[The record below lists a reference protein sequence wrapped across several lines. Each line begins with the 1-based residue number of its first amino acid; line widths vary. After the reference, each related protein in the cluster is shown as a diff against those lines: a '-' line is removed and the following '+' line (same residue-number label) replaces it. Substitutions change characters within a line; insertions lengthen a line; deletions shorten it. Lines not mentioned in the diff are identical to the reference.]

1 MVLSHY
7 GIFVDLAGIR
17 IDLESLSKN
26 HHKTIDEYLSHWN
39 TIRNIYSKMGD
50 SIYKYK
56 SFLGCVKKILD
67 LKDNTIK
74 DIITELEKD
83 LEPIKNKRDYAT
95 HFHPLPF
102 VLDEDDNMRF
112 PRRLYDG
119 NWPLPY
125 SEIRKQ
131 DPKYWLKDIEEI
143 NSDLE
148 EIERRFSF
156 HHGLILDLF
165 QKNKKFEIIYPE
177 SVSNMK
183 EQSSTNSITGSSTF
197 STSSGDFT

>member
-1 MVLSHY
+1 MRDLLTHTQDAYEKRYGAEICKRFQRYKDFWNQYIGQRQNNALKHYEIDRSKTNIKNFDEKYEKMVLSHY

-119 NWPLPY
+119 N
-125 SEIRKQ
+125 
-131 DPKYWLKDIEEI
+131 
-143 NSDLE
+143 
-148 EIERRFSF
+148 
-156 HHGLILDLF
+156 
-165 QKNKKFEIIYPE
+165 
-177 SVSNMK
+177 
-183 EQSSTNSITGSSTF
+183 
-197 STSSGDFT
+197 